1 MINPYINNIESET
14 LGNDYFRKEIFT
26 GEHMQLTVMA
36 IPVGGDIGM
45 ETHPHTD
52 QFLRVEQGTGKA
64 ILGGVEHDVTDDFAI
79 IIPAGVEHN
88 VINTGDIPM
97 KLYSIYTPPNHP
109 QGTIDKTQADAIAR
123 EVAEGHH

>member
-1 MINPYINNIESET
+1 MVNPYVNNIESET

-36 IPVGGDIGM
+36 IPVGGNIGM

-52 QFLRVEQGTGKA
+52 QFLRVEQGTGKV
-64 ILGGVEHDVTDDFAI
+64 ILGGVEHDVMDDFAI

-109 QGTIDKTQADAIAR
+109 QGTIDKTQTDAIAR
-123 EVAEGHH
+123 EEAEGHH

>member
-1 MINPYINNIESET
+1 MINPYVNNIEQET
-14 LGNDYFRKEIFT
+14 LSNDNFRTEIFT
-26 GEHMQLTVMA
+26 GEHMQLTVMS

-52 QFLRVEQGTGKA
+52 QFLRVEQGSGKA
-64 ILGGVEHDVTDDFAI
+64 ILAGVEHEVADNFAI
-79 IIPAGVEHN
+79 IIPAGTEHN

-109 QGTIDKTQADAIAR
+109 KGTIDKTQADAMAR
-123 EVAEGHH
+123 EEAEGHH

>member
-123 EVAEGHH
+123 EEAEGHH

>member
-45 ETHPHTD
+45 ETHPNTD